1 MFHFSNEFPKDPT
14 HNNVLCMSKV
24 ICILSILSVANWHFP
39 SDSFLTGKL
48 LPPKMTPNTCGF
60 STSELANIQTF
71 RKSQDALKSSLFCSR
86 DLPTPMSVSN
96 KTVLNGK
103 TLYLGLAWHTYS
115 YLTLRCFMSTHT
127 RLINVIFM
135 HSARHKT
142 TWVFWHCCFKSLQ
155 SSKVQWKYVLITR
168 LKSLQTLKRPIQQL
182 TETFPLAQP
191 SLSDVIWGFHFP
203 YVTFFFIVEHTSLAF
218 STSEQRTAQ
227 LLHVPS
233 TASWPSPAVSFAAD
247 HSLGTKAPS
256 LLVWTTSPYCP

>member
-86 DLPTPMSVSN
+86 DLPAPMSVSN

-135 HSARHKT
+135 HSARHTKPPEYFDT
-142 TWVFWHCCFKSLQ
+142 V
-155 SSKVQWKYVLITR
+155 VLN
-168 LKSLQTLKRPIQQL
+168 P
-182 TETFPLAQP
+182 
-191 SLSDVIWGFHFP
+191 
-203 YVTFFFIVEHTSLAF
+203 F
-218 STSEQRTAQ
+218 SPVRYSENM
-227 LLHVPS
+227 
-233 TASWPSPAVSFAAD
+233 F
-247 HSLGTKAPS
+247 
-256 LLVWTTSPYCP
+256 